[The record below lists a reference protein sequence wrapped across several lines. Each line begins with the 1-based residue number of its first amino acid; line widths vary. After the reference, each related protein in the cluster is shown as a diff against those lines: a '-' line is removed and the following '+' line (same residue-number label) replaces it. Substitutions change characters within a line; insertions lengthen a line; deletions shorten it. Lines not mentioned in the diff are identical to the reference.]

1 MTPEVLLAHHRA
13 ELQRARERA
22 AELAEKGA
30 WREVEAATVE
40 VALAAAALR
49 AAEEMFE
56 ACGRG

>member
-1 MTPEVLLAHHRA
+1 MTPTDLIAHHRA
-13 ELQRARERA
+13 ELQRARESA
-22 AELAEKGA
+22 VELAEKGR

-40 VALAAAALR
+40 VALAEAALR